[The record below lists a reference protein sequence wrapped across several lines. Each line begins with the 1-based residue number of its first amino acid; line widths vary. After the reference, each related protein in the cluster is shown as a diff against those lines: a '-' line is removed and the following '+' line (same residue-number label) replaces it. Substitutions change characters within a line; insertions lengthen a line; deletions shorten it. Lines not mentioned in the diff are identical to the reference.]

1 MNVNPNRQNVEKVFY
16 SKRNFNML
24 CSVIRDTVNKK
35 YGVDPKDNYK
45 KDIYKTMNI
54 VIGRAVVP
62 TTRVNVDMYNRT
74 LNKKVLSQ
82 IIPMIDRDITT
93 TLLNTSHQQPQH
105 LQPEQLPQPS
115 QSTPIKDIMAMS
127 IQSQVPQPQPQQP
140 LPQPSN
146 SEPVYPEY
154 NDIKVDENPSETLST
169 NKPPKPI
176 RISNENDIK
185 DFTYTSQNIKS
196 TITPASAILN
206 KAKETVNRKLEE
218 KSIASA
224 SISTTPQLTDIND
237 MDINNYNP
245 RNVGNGF
252 NQGGFPLIRPPK
264 TSYIPV
270 EHYITIDSRSRN
282 LEVYPSA
289 NNFQVKFAPASDK
302 LVYRSYKDSTGMLLY
317 EGNVRFH
324 GDNKGANIDIK
335 YNNVYEIE
343 CLQATVPYAVKY
355 VCGDYPSQF
364 NGGTTDANL
373 PSTTDNFGSY
383 RYGPVWSSAD
393 GLRKNVLDVQYLL
406 LSVEEIDDGP
416 YKGTNLAN
424 TTAFS
429 KLFYDN
435 FFGQYH
441 SFIQMKPAGNESKR
455 YEPSALASL
464 TKMTLGLRK
473 WNNLLYDFGVDKTY
487 VASYTGVSGDSCQ
500 TEITIDTESKD
511 YPCGSI
517 TSHGLEPGDLLY
529 FFDTVPE
536 LCDQEVMYFTNN
548 PRIVLEKFD
557 STLCL
562 LMAFIMQKTTTG
574 VDVERCIDF
583 SQFITI
589 GDYIYI
595 KYETS
600 SSSGENVEYLQVIGF
615 NDDYSLIVTEPSVV
629 SGDEDDKITNI
640 TKIGW
645 AKPTKRGRTSNNT
658 CNLNYLDGIRVC
670 EVKDATTFVVN
681 FPYENLTYM
690 QKQNYEKSVFFIK
703 HKLQVNYTFR
713 VVTLEK
719 NFDQLESQI
728 VR

>member
-1 MNVNPNRQNVEKVFY
+1 MSVNSNRQDVEKIFY

-24 CSVIRDTVNKK
+24 CSVIRETVVKK
-35 YGVDPKDNYK
+35 YSVDPKDTYK
-45 KDIYKTMNI
+45 KDIYKTMNMI
-54 VIGRAVVP
+54 IGKSVVP
-62 TTRVNVDMYNRT
+62 SSNINIDLYNRS

-82 IIPMIDRDITT
+82 IIPLIDRDITT
-93 TLLNTSHQQPQH
+93 TLLNTSHRQQQPQ
-105 LQPEQLPQPS
+105 
-115 QSTPIKDIMAMS
+115 QSTPIKDIMAIS
-127 IQSQVPQPQPQQP
+127 VQSQAPQPQPSE
-140 LPQPSN
+140 PQL
-146 SEPVYPEY
+146 EPVYPEY
-154 NDIKVDENPSETLST
+154 NDVKVDENPNETLST

-185 DFTYTSQNIKS
+185 DFTYTSRNIKT

-218 KSIASA
+218 KSIESA
-224 SISTTPQLTDIND
+224 SISSTPQLTDIND
-237 MDINNYNP
+237 MSINNYNP
-245 RNVGNGF
+245 RNVGRGF

-282 LEVYPSA
+282 LEVYQSA

-302 LVYRSYKDSTGMLLY
+302 LVYRSYKDSTGLLLY

-335 YNNVYEIE
+335 YNNVFEIE

-364 NGGTTDANL
+364 NGGTTDANQ

-383 RYGPVWSSAD
+383 RYGPVWSSVD

-464 TKMTLGLRK
+464 TKMTIGLRK

-487 VASYTGVSGDSCQ
+487 VASYTAVSGDSCQ

-536 LCDQEVMYFTNN
+536 LCDQEIMYFTNN
-548 PRIVLEKFD
+548 PSILLEDNGD
-557 STLCL
+557 STCNLI
-562 LMAFIMQKTTTG
+562 ATIKQTTTTG
-574 VDVERCIDF
+574 VEIDRTINF
-583 SQFITI
+583 SEFITV

-600 SSSGENVEYLQVIGF
+600 TSSGENVEYLQVVGF
-615 NDDYSLIVTEPSVV
+615 NDDYTLIVTEPSVV
-629 SGDEDDKITNI
+629 SGDPSDKITNI

-645 AKPTKRGRTSNNT
+645 AKPTKRGRTSNST

-670 EVKDATTFVVN
+670 EIKDATTFVVN

-690 QKQNYEKSVFFIK
+690 QKQNYDKSVFFIK

>member
-1 MNVNPNRQNVEKVFY
+1 MNVNPNRENVEKVFY
-16 SKRNFNML
+16 SQRNFNML
-24 CSVIRDTVNKK
+24 CSVIRDNVNKK
-35 YGVDPKDNYK
+35 YGVDPKDTYK

-54 VIGRAVVP
+54 IIGRAVVP
-62 TTRVNVDMYNRT
+62 TTRVNIDMYNRT

-82 IIPMIDRDITT
+82 IIPMIDRDVTT
-93 TLLNTSHQQPQH
+93 TLLNTSHQQQQPQ
-105 LQPEQLPQPS
+105 QSYPQEQQVS

-127 IQSQVPQPQPQQP
+127 IQSQVPLQSQP
-140 LPQPSN
+140 LP

-154 NDIKVDENPSETLST
+154 NDIKVDETPNETLST

-185 DFTYTSQNIKS
+185 DFTYTSRNIKS
-196 TITPASAILN
+196 TITPASTILN

-224 SISTTPQLTDIND
+224 SISSTPQLTDIND
-237 MDINNYNP
+237 MSINNYNP

-270 EHYITIDSRSRN
+270 EHYVTIDSRSRN

-302 LVYRSYKDSTGMLLY
+302 LVYRSYQDSTGMLLY
-317 EGNVRFH
+317 EGNVRFQ

-364 NGGTTDANL
+364 NGGTSDANL

-383 RYGPVWSSAD
+383 RFGPVWSSSD

-464 TKMTLGLRK
+464 NKMTLGLRK

-517 TSHGLEPGDLLY
+517 TSHGLVPGDLLY

-548 PRIVLEKFD
+548 PNILLEDNGD
-557 STLCL
+557 STCNLI
-562 LMAFIMQKTTTG
+562 ATIKQTTTTG
-574 VDVERCIDF
+574 VEIDRTINF
-583 SQFITI
+583 SEFITV

-595 KYETS
+595 KYETT
-600 SSSGENVEYLQVIGF
+600 SGENVEYLQVVGF
-615 NDDYSLIVTEPSVV
+615 NDDYTLIVTEPSIV
-629 SGDEDDKITNI
+629 SGDPSDKITNI

-645 AKPTKRGRTSNNT
+645 AKPTKRGRTSNNS